1 MSGSRAGRHERFFS
15 KLIAVLS
22 VSAALLVVA
31 LVLQSRLTARRNA
44 QVAQQQTLNPSET
57 VAPLIVRAATPEPDP
72 NATQTPVATPAPA
85 AERVEY
91 DFLPIYTGIE
101 TDERV
106 IAITLEDMTDV
117 AQFQAAVQIAMSF
130 DAKLTLFPYGKA
142 VQDNNMGAML
152 KYCVES
158 LNYEIENRTWNDGLL
173 YKMSDSDMANEIF
186 LGDNMIDRALGMN
199 YEMRFF
205 RMHGGYG
212 TNDVRTH
219 AYLRALGY
227 QGVVNWTLDAAV
239 CSNDRLRNTLAPGN
253 IYLFHT
259 TAEDNVK
266 LRNLLAYA
274 QEHEYRFVT
283 VSTLLGLDANAYAPA
298 DAQSLVQAAPAPE
311 STQNIYIETRSG
323 DRTWQVYLIQRQ
335 LAALGYLDAT
345 PDGIFGDSTG
355 SAIRK
360 FQAEHG
366 IVTSG
371 IATTETQQALF
382 SEQSVA
388 NGI

>member
-186 LGDNMIDRALGMN
+186 LGDNMIDRAMGMN

-219 AYLRALGY
+219 AYLHALGY
-227 QGVVNWTLDAAV
+227 QGVVNAGRGGLLERPPAQYARARQYLPVPYHGGGQCKASESARLCAGARVSVCDREHAARAGRECV
-239 CSNDRLRNTLAPGN
+239 CACGC
-253 IYLFHT
+253 
-259 TAEDNVK
+259 AV
-266 LRNLLAYA
+266 A
-274 QEHEYRFVT
+274 
-283 VSTLLGLDANAYAPA
+283 
-298 DAQSLVQAAPAPE
+298 
-311 STQNIYIETRSG
+311 RSG
-323 DRTWQVYLIQRQ
+323 GAR
-335 LAALGYLDAT
+335 A
-345 PDGIFGDSTG
+345 GID
-355 SAIRK
+355 
-360 FQAEHG
+360 AEH
-366 IVTSG
+366 
-371 IATTETQQALF
+371 LY
-382 SEQSVA
+382 
-388 NGI
+388 

>member
-44 QVAQQQTLNPSET
+44 QVAPQQTLNPSET

-186 LGDNMIDRALGMN
+186 LGDNMIDRAM
-199 YEMRFF
+199 
-205 RMHGGYG
+205 G
-212 TNDVRTH
+212 TAQTM
-219 AYLRALGY
+219 
-227 QGVVNWTLDAAV
+227 
-239 CSNDRLRNTLAPGN
+239 CAP
-253 IYLFHT
+253 
-259 TAEDNVK
+259 
-266 LRNLLAYA
+266 
-274 QEHEYRFVT
+274 
-283 VSTLLGLDANAYAPA
+283 
-298 DAQSLVQAAPAPE
+298 
-311 STQNIYIETRSG
+311 TRICA
-323 DRTWQVYLIQRQ
+323 R
-335 LAALGYLDAT
+335 
-345 PDGIFGDSTG
+345 
-355 SAIRK
+355 SAIR
-360 FQAEHG
+360 A
-366 IVTSG
+366 S
-371 IATTETQQALF
+371 
-382 SEQSVA
+382 
-388 NGI
+388 